1 MSSTEILSL
10 VEQYKEAQQL
20 IEAAQAEMDDLKRQ
34 ITEEMTRRDVDT
46 MDAGTHKVRYQTV
59 TSSRLDSKGLK
70 AAAPELAA
78 RKKERDE
85 EIKTAADDLTA
96 DELEKVLQYIQTV
109 KRRRTAE

>member
-46 MDAGTHKVRYQTV
+46 DGCRHPQGALPDRDQLPAGR
-59 TSSRLDSKGLK
+59 KGLK

-78 RKKERDE
+78 RFT
-85 EIKTAADDLTA
+85 KTT
-96 DELEKVLQYIQTV
+96 TS
-109 KRRRTAE
+109 RRFSIA

>member
-20 IEAAQAEMDDLKRQ
+20 IEAAQAEMEDLKRR

-46 MDAGTHKVRYQTV
+46 MDAGTHKIRYQVV
-59 TSSRLDSKGLK
+59 TTSRLDSKGLK

-78 RKKERDE
+78 QF
-85 EIKTAADDLTA
+85 T
-96 DELEKVLQYIQTV
+96 QTTTS
-109 KRRRTAE
+109 RRFSIA

>member
-46 MDAGTHKVRYQTV
+46 MDAGIHKVRYQTV
-59 TSSRLDSKGLK
+59 TSSRLDSKSLK

-78 RKKERDE
+78 RFT
-85 EIKTAADDLTA
+85 KTT
-96 DELEKVLQYIQTV
+96 TS
-109 KRRRTAE
+109 RRFSIA

>member
-20 IEAAQAEMDDLKRQ
+20 VEAAQAEMGDLKRQ

-78 RKKERDE
+78 RFT
-85 EIKTAADDLTA
+85 KTT
-96 DELEKVLQYIQTV
+96 TS
-109 KRRRTAE
+109 RRFSIA

>member
-20 IEAAQAEMDDLKRQ
+20 VEAAQAEMDDLKRQ

-59 TSSRLDSKGLK
+59 TSSRFDSASFKK
-70 AAAPELAA
+70 AMPELYGQFT
-78 RKKERDE
+78 
-85 EIKTAADDLTA
+85 KTT
-96 DELEKVLQYIQTV
+96 QS
-109 KRRRTAE
+109 RRFSIA

>member
-46 MDAGTHKVRYQTV
+46 MDAGTV

-78 RKKERDE
+78 RFT
-85 EIKTAADDLTA
+85 KTT
-96 DELEKVLQYIQTV
+96 TS
-109 KRRRTAE
+109 RRFSIA

>member
-46 MDAGTHKVRYQTV
+46 MDAGTHKVRYQT
-59 TSSRLDSKGLK
+59 
-70 AAAPELAA
+70 
-78 RKKERDE
+78 
-85 EIKTAADDLTA
+85 A

-109 KRRRTAE
+109 KHRRTAE

>member
-46 MDAGTHKVRYQTV
+46 MDARTHKVRYQTV
-59 TSSRLDSKGLK
+59 TSSRLDSK
-70 AAAPELAA
+70 
-78 RKKERDE
+78 
-85 EIKTAADDLTA
+85 
-96 DELEKVLQYIQTV
+96 
-109 KRRRTAE
+109 AE